1 MAFDFPTAPAVD
13 DPYTDPVSGAAYTYD
28 GEKWVSAGSDGGGGT
43 TPPAGGVPEAPI
55 DTKQYGRQ
63 DAAWT
68 EIAAAATGDFLPLT
82 GGTMTGVMIINSQNA
97 LEFTAPSPGQTADP
111 KTFRFKDA
119 AGAEKFFLS
128 YDGANSLFF
137 GQTAVSDGTT
147 AQGVMWFDRAN
158 IRVNFMTPPYVSGS
172 PVVMKTEHDKAHN
185 AALAKITALERRIAA
200 LEKRRV

>member
-13 DPYTDPVSGAAYTYD
+13 DPYTDPVSGASYNYD
-28 GEKWVSAGSDGGGGT
+28 GEKWVSSGGGGGGGT

-68 EIAAAATGDFLPLT
+68 EIAASAAGDFLPLT
-82 GGTMTGVMIINSQNA
+82 GGTMTGDLNISGAKIIQGGMQFHLEGA
-97 LEFTAPSPGQTADP
+97 LYTAMAEAVAGVFVGVYQIDP
-111 KTFRFKDA
+111 YTQVVDFFRPPTL
-119 AGAEKFFLS
+119 G
-128 YDGANSLFF
+128 
-137 GQTAVSDGTT
+137 GTPI
-147 AQGVMWFDRAN
+147 VL
-158 IRVNFMTPPYVSGS
+158 
-172 PVVMKTEHDKAHN
+172 KTEHDALKTEHKVALN